1 MKRISVNKKVMLF
14 DKIGLRVK
22 GITKIRTLEYFI
34 ENHPEVVYYHVYDP
48 SKYRLKP
55 IETNNDGITLLKSKL
70 EDKFLVEIESSKTKH
85 RIEGLLRSGYT
96 TFNIGG
102 KTTLIPPPHKN

>member
-1 MKRISVNKKVMLF
+1 MLWDKVS
-14 DKIGLRVK
+14 LRVEGCIK
-22 GITKIRTLEYFI
+22 VRTLEYFI
-34 ENHPEVVYYHVYDP
+34 ENHPEQVYYHIYHP
-48 SKYRLKP
+48 TKYHLKP
-55 IETNNDGITLLKSKL
+55 IQTSKDGIALLKSKL